1 MLLGKTGTGKSA
13 TGNTILGKMLFESS
27 ASGSSIT
34 SRCSQRSSIRFGWKI
49 VIVDTPG
56 IFDTAH
62 TNEHTQTEICKCI
75 AITSPGPHAFI
86 LVLNVSRFTQE
97 EQNTIDHF
105 IKHFGENIYKYAII
119 LFTRKD
125 DLDEEGKN
133 IFDHLKTSPAQ
144 LQMLVKKCGGRVI
157 AFNNRLKEDKQD
169 AQAKQLI
176 DEILKNVKQNG
187 GKYYTNEMF
196 EEAEKIRKKREEEI
210 ARKAK
215 EEHEKE
221 FRAIKEAIAK
231 MYETKY
237 KEDHQKLMHLERRV
251 LELTYTHEQAERQ
264 VKELKDKLDQ
274 NKKQLKK
281 SKGTEKEYFQSNVE
295 RLERD
300 IEHTEANKKSKAL
313 EIQKLKKSRET
324 AEIQQR
330 EMERKEDEE
339 NKKIKRELQEKYD
352 RKIVTVRDEVRKE
365 VEEGGIF
372 FTRAFSWIKKTL
384 KFW

>member
-1 MLLGKTGTGKSA
+1 M
-13 TGNTILGKMLFESS
+13 
-27 ASGSSIT
+27 
-34 SRCSQRSSIRFGWKI
+34 
-49 VIVDTPG
+49 IVDTPG

-105 IKHFGENIYKYAII
+105 IKHFGENIYKYAIV

-169 AQAKQLI
+169 AQAKQLL

-187 GKYYTNEMF
+187 GKCYTNEMF
-196 EEAEKIRKKREEEI
+196 EEAEKILKKREEEI

-221 FRAIKEAIAK
+221 LRAIEEAIAK
-231 MYETKY
+231 KYEIKH
-237 KEDHQKLMHLERRV
+237 KEDDQKRKHLERQV
-251 LELTYTHEQAERQ
+251 LELTFTHEQAERQ
-264 VKELKDKLDQ
+264 VKELKDQ
-274 NKKQLKK
+274 IEENKKQLKE
-281 SKGTEKEYFQSNVE
+281 SKGKEKEYFERNVA
-295 RLERD
+295 RLQRD
-300 IEHTEANKKSKAL
+300 LEHTKANEKSKAL

-324 AEIQQR
+324 AERQQR
-330 EMERKEDEE
+330 EMERKQAEE
-339 NKKIKRELQEKYD
+339 NKKIKKELQEKYD

-365 VEEGGIF
+365 VEEGGNV
-372 FTRAFSWIKKTL
+372 FTRAFSWIKKNL